1 MANSK
6 LVAVLAK
13 LNKKEWLRLRDFV
26 YSPYFNKRSEVCQ
39 LFDFFNEHK
48 NELLKIAENK
58 QHIYRYVF
66 PNEPYNEKNLA
77 YHFNYLLRLT
87 EDFLTQE
94 DLQEDTF
101 YYNRNKL
108 TMLLE
113 KRLTKHFNFQFKKLN
128 QQLEEETTRS
138 TQYWRNRFLLAEMEA
153 QAFMNKRQRQY
164 DKSFQRL
171 SNSLDAYY
179 FFEKLR
185 YSCAMVNL
193 EAIGSSKYNIQFID
207 EIIQHLG
214 EREDID
220 FHLEIYL
227 NIYQCLTEQEHDEAF
242 NALKSLIFQ
251 HQKNLAKEEFRE
263 IVLFTINICARKIR
277 QGFEEYYEQAL
288 EFYLL
293 GIQSR
298 SLFAGDSLTHWTFNN
313 VTKIALRLKR
323 YEWLKAFIDENTR
336 YLAPNVREES
346 TNFSKA
352 ELAFSQKNYDEVLT
366 HIAKFT
372 FTDPQ
377 YFLGS
382 RIMLLKSFYATQA
395 FDSMSSQLASFIMFL
410 RRNKK
415 ISADYKKT
423 LLNFCSLL
431 HLILRSQPD
440 KKEKVVQKIK
450 ATKQKIEEPWLLQV
464 AEEYL

>member
-1 MANSK
+1 MPNSK
-6 LVAVLAK
+6 LVAILTK
-13 LNKKEWLRLRDFV
+13 LNSKEWLRLRDFV
-26 YSPYFNKRSEVCQ
+26 HSPYFNKRTEVSA
-39 LFDFFNEHK
+39 LFDYFSK
-48 NELLKIAENK
+48 YKSQLNK
-58 QHIYRYVF
+58 AAAHREQIHAHIF
-66 PNEPYNEKNLA
+66 PGAPYNEKNLA
-77 YHFNYLLRLT
+77 YQFNYLLRLT
-87 EDFLTQE
+87 EDFLTHE
-94 DLQEDTF
+94 DIQADSF
-101 YYNRNKL
+101 YYNRSKL

-113 KRLTKHFNFQFKKLN
+113 KRLNKHFNFQFKKLN
-128 QQLEEETTRS
+128 AQLDKDSTRS
-138 TQYWRNRFLLAEMEA
+138 SHYWRDRFLLAEVEA
-153 QAFMNKRQRQY
+153 EAFMNRRQRQY
-164 DKSFQRL
+164 DDSFQRL
-171 SNSLDAYY
+171 SDSLDAYY

-193 EAIGSSKYNIQFID
+193 EAIGSTKYNIAFIE
-207 EIIQHLG
+207 EIIQYLG
-214 EREDID
+214 NQETVD

-242 NALKSLIFQ
+242 ATLKKLIFQ
-251 HQKNLAKEEFRE
+251 HQKDLSKEEFRE

-298 SLFAGDSLTHWTFNN
+298 SLFAGDTLTHWTFNN

-323 YEWLKAFIDENTR
+323 YEWLRSFIDEHTR

-346 TNFSKA
+346 MNFSKA
-352 ELAFSQKNYDEVLT
+352 ELAFSQKEYGEVLT
-366 HIAKFT
+366 YIAKFT

-377 YFLGS
+377 YLLGS
-382 RIMLLKSFYATQA
+382 RIILLKSFYATQA

-440 KKEKVVQKIK
+440 KKDKVIERIK
-450 ATKQKIEEPWLLQV
+450 ATKQKIEGPWLLQV
-464 AEEYL
+464 ADEYL

>member
-1 MANSK
+1 MPNSK
-6 LVAVLAK
+6 LVAILSK
-13 LNKKEWLRLRDFV
+13 LNSKDWLRFRDFV
-26 YSPYFNKRSEVCQ
+26 YSPYFNKRPEVCQ
-39 LFDFFNEHK
+39 LFEFFFTHK
-48 NELLKIAENK
+48 NDLSDAAEDKKRIHN
-58 QHIYRYVF
+58 YVF
-66 PNEPYNEKNLA
+66 PKAPYNDKNLA
-77 YHFNYLLRLT
+77 YQFNYLLKLT

-94 DLQEDTF
+94 DLQADTF

-128 QQLEEETTRS
+128 TALEKDTTRS
-138 TQYWRNRFLLAEMEA
+138 MQFWRDRFLLAEMEA

-171 SNSLDAYY
+171 SDSLDNYY

-207 EIIQHLG
+207 EILQHFRG
-214 EREDID
+214 RENVD
-220 FHLEIYL
+220 FHLRIYL
-227 NIYQCLTEQEHDEAF
+227 NIYQCLTEQEHDDAF
-242 NALKSLIFQ
+242 NALKNLIFQ
-251 HQKNLAKEEFRE
+251 HQKDLSKEEFRE

-277 QGFEEYYEQAL
+277 QGYEEYYEQAL
-288 EFYLL
+288 KFYLL

-298 SLFAGDSLTHWTFNN
+298 SLFAGDTLTHWTFNN

-323 YEWLKAFIDENTR
+323 YDWLDDFIDEHTQ

-352 ELAFSQKNYDEVLT
+352 ELAFSQKDYGAVLT
-366 HIAKFT
+366 YIAKFT

-382 RIMLLKSFYATQA
+382 RIILLKSFYATGA

-440 KKEKVVQKIK
+440 NKEKVIQKIK

-464 AEEYL
+464 ADEYL

>member
-1 MANSK
+1 MPNSK
-6 LVAVLAK
+6 LVALLAK
-13 LNKKEWLRLRDFV
+13 LNSKEWLRLQDFI
-26 YSPYFNKRSEVCQ
+26 YSPYFNKRPEVCK
-39 LFDFFNEHK
+39 LFDFFYAHK
-48 NELLKIAENK
+48 NELATAALDRPKIY
-58 QHIYRYVF
+58 QFVF
-66 PNEPYNEKNLA
+66 PGETYKDKNLA
-77 YHFNYLLRLT
+77 YHFNYLLRLA

-94 DLQEDTF
+94 DIQADTF

-128 QQLEEETTRS
+128 VQLEKDTIRS
-138 TQYWRNRFLLAEMEA
+138 DHYWRDRFLLAEMEA

-164 DKSFQRL
+164 DESFQRL
-171 SNSLDAYY
+171 SDSLDAYY

-207 EIIQHLG
+207 EIINHFG
-214 EREDID
+214 GREGID
-220 FHLEIYL
+220 FHLDIYL
-227 NIYQCLTEQEHDEAF
+227 NIYQCLTEQEHQEAF
-242 NALKSLIFQ
+242 TKLKNLIFE
-251 HQKNLAKEEFRE
+251 HQKDLAKEEFRE

-298 SLFAGDSLTHWTFNN
+298 SLFAGDNLTHWTFNN

-323 YEWLKAFIDENTR
+323 YEWLESFIDENTR

-346 TNFSKA
+346 MNFSKA
-352 ELAFSQKNYDEVLT
+352 ELAFSQKEYGEVLT
-366 HIAKFT
+366 YIAKCT

-382 RIMLLKSFYATQA
+382 RIILLKSFYATNA

-431 HLILRSQPD
+431 HLILRSKPD
-440 KKEKVVQKIK
+440 KKEKVVQKILE
-450 ATKQKIEEPWLLQV
+450 TKQKIEGPWLLQV